1 MATQQQK
8 RAKSKAR
15 KGISAP
21 KPAPKPAA
29 KAMAA
34 GNKASG
40 TSASKLIDACIT
52 RGNPKLKPVAEEIR
66 ALVKSTVPESIEA
79 INPWGIP
86 AFDFHGPICFMMVG
100 KHHVTLGFSRGTSL
114 SDPAALLEGTGKNLR
129 HVKLNGASPLA
140 SSALASLIRQAA
152 TLNRAAPL
160 TPSMRPAKKV

>member
-1 MATQQQK
+1 LATKRQK
-8 RAKSKAR
+8 RAKPKTK

-21 KPAPKPAA
+21 KPTPKPAA

-40 TSASKLIDACIT
+40 TAASKLIDACIH
-52 RGNPKLKPVAEEIR
+52 RGNPKLQPVADEIR
-66 ALVKSTVPESIEA
+66 SLVKSTVPESIEA

-86 AFDFHGPICFMMVG
+86 AFDFHGPICFMMIG

-114 SDPAALLEGTGKNLR
+114 SDPAGLLEGTGKNLR
-129 HVKLNGASPLA
+129 HVKLTGASPLA
-140 SSALASLIRQAA
+140 SAALASLIRQAA